1 MKLMRKRI
9 NLFLFFIFCSLSLH
23 SQNRRSPTYSEYVFS
38 SSERQVSEFSCGFSV
53 LSTLLEKFYGIEVS
67 QDFLIDSYSKNI
79 LEEKRGISFLD
90 MKKIAQQYNFVVKG
104 YKVNFQALEEVM
116 EVSKVPVIVHLL
128 MNGDIRSGHYVLLIN
143 KKENSFLVFDPA
155 FGEFYINGNNLSR
168 KMSGNILVIVP
179 SENEDTF
186 EERLERAEKKKK
198 ALADKNYIWE
208 KLRNYEIQ
216 K

>member
-1 MKLMRKRI
+1 
-9 NLFLFFIFCSLSLH
+9 
-23 SQNRRSPTYSEYVFS
+23 
-38 SSERQVSEFSCGFSV
+38 VSEFSCGFSV

-208 KLRNYEIQ
+208 KVRNYEIQ